1 MNIQP
6 FFDPNTFTLT
16 YVVYDL
22 QTRDAIVIDP
32 VLDYVP
38 VGSKVATD
46 SYQQV
51 KSFLM
56 NICIYVFYKCMNN
69 MIAYLITYLLK
80 KKLYISKSSSIYN
93 KEIQKI
99 NYKMSGKLKNL

>member
-16 YVVYDL
+16 YVVYDQ

-51 KSFLM
+51 K
-56 NICIYVFYKCMNN
+56 
-69 MIAYLITYLLK
+69 
-80 KKLYISKSSSIYN
+80 
-93 KEIQKI
+93 
-99 NYKMSGKLKNL
+99 